1 MGCAHPWRRCYI
13 APMEFPDVVAFAV
26 PAFIALI
33 ILEMVVSRRTG
44 RGRYETTDT
53 FASLAMGFGNRV
65 VSLIG
70 GAALVYVVFAWVYQ
84 FRLIE
89 AMPIAWW
96 TVLICF
102 TLDDLAYYWFH
113 RIAHE
118 RRWFWASHVVHHS
131 SQHYNLSTAL
141 RQTWTG
147 KFSFSFIFGLPLAFV
162 GFPPEM
168 ILFVGGINLVY
179 QFWIHTELID
189 RMGPF
194 ELLFNTP
201 SHHRVHHATNPRYLD
216 ANYAGT
222 LIIWDKMFGTFVPE
236 VDEEK
241 PKYGIVKNLATFN
254 PFMIAFH
261 EWIGIA
267 RDLSKARS
275 MREVG
280 GYLFGPPGWSP
291 DGSRMTSALLK
302 ERWRKLQAE
311 EKEDSKESPDA
322 SIQPAE

>member
-1 MGCAHPWRRCYI
+1 MRCRL
-13 APMEFPDVVAFAV
+13 FV
-26 PAFIALI
+26 ALI
-33 ILEMVVSRRTG
+33 ILEMIVARRTG
-44 RGRYETTDT
+44 KGRYETKDT
-53 FASLAMGFGNRV
+53 FASLSMGLGNRIAG
-65 VSLIG
+65 LIG
-70 GAALVYVVFAWVYQ
+70 GAALVYAVFLWVYQ

-89 AMPIAWW
+89 TMPALWW
-96 TVLICF
+96 VVVICF
-102 TLDDLAYYWFH
+102 IADDLAYYWFH

-147 KFSFSFIFGLPLAFV
+147 RFSFSFIFGLPLALI

-168 ILFVGGINLVY
+168 IIFVGGINLVY

-194 ELLFNTP
+194 EWIFNTP

-222 LIIWDKMFGTFVPE
+222 LIIWDRMFGTFIPE
-236 VDEEK
+236 DRDER
-241 PKYGIVKNLATFN
+241 PRYGIVKNLTTFN
-254 PFMIAFH
+254 PVMIAFH

-267 RDLSKARS
+267 KDLRS
-275 MREVG
+275 AKSLKEVA

-291 DGSRMTSALLK
+291 DGSRMTSAMIK
-302 ERWRKLQAE
+302 DRWMKVHAE
-311 EKEDSKESPDA
+311 SHEPGEKSESPA
-322 SIQPAE
+322 AIQPAE